1 MTDHNE
7 YWQNPEDTELGKWQ
21 KELESVS
28 GSSTFCILPWIHFAT
43 RPNGDMRLC
52 CSANA
57 SGAGSDHEVGL
68 VKKED
73 GKPANFGKDTPMS
86 AWNNDYMKSVRTTM
100 MAGKI
105 PASCRKC
112 FQEEKVGVVS
122 KRIWETGTWH
132 KDGVDIPELLRQTK
146 EDGTVPEQLMYLD
159 LRLGHTCNIKCV
171 MCSPHD
177 SSKWV
182 KDWQQLMPQLE
193 NKNVKDQLQWNKKE
207 FNNKWHEKETFWEEM
222 YKQIPNLKQVYF
234 AGGEPLM
241 IKEHKMFI
249 EEIIRQG
256 YQDKILLRYNSN
268 GILVDEDL
276 IQLWSKFRKVKFAV
290 SMDAMGKRDEY
301 IRFPTN
307 WDTVEKNLH
316 MLDNTPDNIQTSLAT
331 AIQIFNVKHLP
342 DFMKWK
348 VQSGFKKLNAG
359 TVPGGIQMGGGL
371 VNMHL
376 LYIPT
381 FLSIQILPKEDKQE
395 VEERFMEFKDWLW
408 HNYRKDDEYW
418 KHNPYGWRRWE
429 AVIKHMNENDHS
441 FLLPGFK
448 EYVTKLDAIRGVD
461 AKTVFPELKHLL

>member
-1 MTDHNE
+1 MDHFNDKE
-7 YWQNPEDTELGKWQ
+7 TQLGQ
-21 KELESVS
+21 YQREIASLATP
-28 GSSTFCILPWIHFAT
+28 TFCALPWIHFAT

-57 SGAGSDHEVGL
+57 SGAGNDHEVGL
-68 VKKED
+68 VRMEH
-73 GKPANFGKDTPMS
+73 GKPANFGRETPME
-86 AWNNDYMKSVRTTM
+86 AWNNDYMKSVRKTM
-100 MAGKI
+100 MAGQI

-112 FQEEKVGVVS
+112 YEEEKVGVVS
-122 KRIWETGTWH
+122 KRIWETMTWH
-132 KDGVDIPELLRQTK
+132 RDEDGIDIPELLKQTK
-146 EDGTVPEQLMYLD
+146 EDGTVPEELVYLD

-182 KDWQQLMPQLE
+182 SDWKKLE
-193 NKNVKDQLQWNKKE
+193 PNLVDPEVKRQMAWSKEE
-207 FNNKWHEKETFWEEM
+207 FNNKWHEKDTFWEEM
-222 YKQIPNLKQVYF
+222 NRQIPNLKQVYF

-241 IKEHKMFI
+241 IKEHKQFI
-249 EEIIRQG
+249 EEILRQG

-268 GILVDEDL
+268 GLLVDEDL
-276 IQLWSKFRKVKFAV
+276 IEMWSKFKKVKFAV
-290 SMDAMGKRDEY
+290 SMDASHERDEY

-307 WDTVEKNLH
+307 WDTVEKTLH

-359 TVPGGIQMGGGL
+359 TVPGGVQMGGGL

-395 VEERFMEFKDWLW
+395 VEQRFMEFKDWLW
-408 HNYRKDDEYW
+408 QNYRQDDDFW
-418 KHNPYGWRRWE
+418 KHNPYGWKRWE
-429 AVIKHMNENDHS
+429 AVLNHMNQNDHS
-441 FLLPGFK
+441 NLLPGFK

-461 AKTVFPELKHLL
+461 AKTIFPELKHLL